1 MVKELMPSEIA
12 NIRDAVIDHAL
23 CGSPLPNNIKDLYEW
38 LIIHKI
44 YGRELDEI
52 TYDFYFH
59 MTYIEFS
66 DEELRSEEELDSSVA
81 IDDKMR
87 VAYGRQA
94 IENYVNG
101 LNDHL
106 LSPETIKLEN
116 DRGETIY
123 ACGMGFMAGQ
133 GGIEMT
139 WDGFY
144 ESREKYLES
153 LRTEH
158 GMRDSAEIDQ
168 ITDEEILAQWKYD

>member
-1 MVKELMPSEIA
+1 MSDVMPDNIA

-23 CGSPLPNNIKDLYEW
+23 RGSPMPDNIEELYEW
-38 LIIHKI
+38 LVVYKI
-44 YGRELDEI
+44 YGDEMS
-52 TYDFYFH
+52 YDFYFH

-66 DEELRSEEELDSSVA
+66 DEELRSEEELDNAIV

-101 LNDHL
+101 YNDHL
-106 LSPETIKLEN
+106 LSPEAIKLEN
-116 DRGETIY
+116 DRGETTY
-123 ACGMGFMAGQ
+123 ACGMGYMAGQ

-144 ESREKYLES
+144 ESREKYLEN

-168 ITDEEILAQWKYD
+168 ISDEEILAQWKYD